1 MYLLMLQWPPA
12 CQGECRRGDILST
25 SGDGYQN
32 IGLDEDSPR
41 RELEGRK
48 QDVAMFLRGEAIMIP
63 IRGGGHYYIST
74 RRFEQMQTDH
84 RHEMYKWYMDQYR
97 DNPVEQLAMTLQAVD
112 EDPVKVAEEDSM
124 EDPEEEL
131 MGFEDYVPFGYSLK
145 LVDPKDF
152 DL

>member
-1 MYLLMLQWPPA
+1 MSSRIFSP
-12 CQGECRRGDILST
+12 T

-32 IGLDEDSPR
+32 IGLDEDSAR
-41 RELEGRK
+41 CELEGRK

-97 DNPVEQLAMTLQAVD
+97 DNPAVD
-112 EDPVKVAEEDSM
+112 EDPAKVTEEDSM
-124 EDPEEEL
+124 EDPEEEP
-131 MGFEDYVPFGYSLK
+131 MGFEDYVPFDYSLK

-152 DL
+152 DLWDDPASD